1 MRLRYLFILFLL
13 TANHLY
19 AQTQITIGAG
29 SSSGNSSNG
38 ATGDPGPIYR
48 SSASSSFDYSRH
60 HYLYTASE
68 LAAAGLT
75 PGAIITDLA
84 WYKTNNTA
92 SNGNFHFEIWMENSS
107 LTSVPSPPQTW
118 SNLTNGAAVQ
128 VYNSTTQTMS
138 STIGFWNINL
148 SSSFTYTGGALQI
161 SVAHASN
168 MISGSP
174 FTNGISWK
182 KDNATNRTI
191 SYVNSTSGTTLNNLR
206 TVRPQLR
213 ITFNSCTSISNLTSS
228 NVSHNYA
235 DVSWDAIPGTLGYEY
250 VFNQSSTPPSGA
262 GTPTNATA
270 LSFPGLSNGTDY
282 YIHVRN
288 QCATS
293 FSAWETHGFQTIGC
307 FKPTNMLISNITDTA
322 ASVLWSQMPGA
333 DSYDYAVNFSNQPPA
348 TFTNTTSFH
357 HQLSDLVPNSKYYVH
372 VRSRCFNNTD
382 NSQWRI
388 DSFVTLMACYPPNVQ
403 VNDLGTNKPYA
414 YWDDVPTAHSYE
426 YELNRSE
433 TPPAFGGVLYAPN
446 VQLSLPDDGTNQYLH
461 VRTKCNS
468 MFTHS
473 AWTSMQLRQ
482 GSATAIGN
490 STAADG
496 ISIYP
501 NPVKDV
507 LHISGGGSANF
518 SVTNMAGGI
527 VMSGVFKDNDNGE
540 INLSQLPAGMY
551 ILKLEANGR
560 HDIRRFAKQ

>member
-29 SSSGNSSNG
+29 SQSGTSSNG
-38 ATGDPGPIYR
+38 STGDPGPIYR

-84 WYKTNNTA
+84 WYKTNNAA
-92 SNGNFHFEIWMENSS
+92 SNGNFQFEIWMENSS
-107 LTSVPSPPQTW
+107 LTSVPGASQTW
-118 SNLTNGAAVQ
+118 SNLTNSPAVQ
-128 VYNSTTQTMS
+128 VYNSTAQTMS
-138 STIGFWNINL
+138 SAIGFWNINL
-148 SSSFTYTGGALQI
+148 TSSFTYTGGALQV

-182 KDNATNRTI
+182 KDPISNRTI
-191 SYVNSTSGTTLNNLR
+191 SYVGSSNSTTLNNNR
-206 TVRPQLR
+206 GVRPQLR
-213 ITFNSCTSISNLTSS
+213 ITFNSCTAITNLTSS
-228 NVSHNYA
+228 NVTHNYA

-250 VFNQSSTPPSGA
+250 EFSQSPTPPAGA
-262 GTPTNATA
+262 GTPTSATT
-270 LSFPGLSNGTDY
+270 LSFPGLSNGTNY

-288 QCATS
+288 KCS
-293 FSAWETHGFQTIGC
+293 SSYSGWETHGFQTIGC
-307 FKPTNMLISNITDTA
+307 FKPTNMLISNITDTS

-333 DSYDYAVNFSNQPPA
+333 DSYDYAVDFSNQPPA
-348 TFTNTTSFH
+348 SFTNTTSFQ
-357 HQLSDLVPNSKYYVH
+357 HQLSDLTPNSKYYVH

-382 NSQWRI
+382 HSQWRL

-403 VNDLGTNKPYA
+403 VNGLGTITPYA
-414 YWDDVPTAHSYE
+414 FWDDVPTAHSYE
-426 YELNRSE
+426 YALNRSE
-433 TPPAFGGVLYAPN
+433 MPPAFGNTLHATN
-446 VQLSLPDDGTNQYLH
+446 VQLTLPDDGSNQYLH

-473 AWTSMQLRQ
+473 PWTTVQLRQ
-482 GSATAIGN
+482 GSATAI
-490 STAADG
+490 SDLTATG
-496 ISIYP
+496 EISIYP

-507 LHISGGGSANF
+507 LHVSGNDAARYSIISITGSVLISGVWEGKERTIGLA
-518 SVTNMAGGI
+518 
-527 VMSGVFKDNDNGE
+527 
-540 INLSQLPAGMY
+540 QLPVGIY
-551 ILKLEANGR
+551 ILKVEANGQFNVT
-560 HDIRRFAKQ
+560 RFVKE